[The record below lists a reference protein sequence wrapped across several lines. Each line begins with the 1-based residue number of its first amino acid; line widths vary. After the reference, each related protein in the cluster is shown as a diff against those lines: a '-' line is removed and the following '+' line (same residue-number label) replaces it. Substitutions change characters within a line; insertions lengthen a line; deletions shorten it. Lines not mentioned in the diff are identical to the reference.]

1 MKYFVSYYISY
12 EKKGQLHLNY
22 EHDYINLNSPMT
34 YKEVMH
40 FEETKSFNTP
50 HNNLDEFSL
59 KVLYFTPVEAN

>member
-34 YKEVMH
+34 YKEVMN
-40 FEETKSFNTP
+40 FEETKSFNSP